1 MDKTIAQKD
10 EVRNMFNS
18 IAHRYD
24 FLNHVLSFGVDFYW
38 RKRVL
43 KIVKQAK
50 PSSIL
55 DIATGTADL
64 AILMSK
70 AKPKKI
76 VGIDISASMLQK
88 GKEKVMNKGLSELI
102 ELSLGDA
109 EEIEFPDNQFDV
121 AMVAFGVRNFENL
134 ERGLKEILRVIKPNG
149 QILILEFSKPEH
161 FPLKQLYSFYSF
173 QILPLIGK
181 IVSSDASAYTYL
193 PKSVAHF
200 PAYNDFVAIM
210 KQVGFEDNKYQKLTG
225 GIATIYQGRK
235 P

>member
-1 MDKTIAQKD
+1 MAKKD

-24 FLNHVLSFGVDFYW
+24 FLNHVLSFGVDYYW
-38 RKRVL
+38 RHRVL

-50 PSSIL
+50 PTTIL

-76 VGIDISASMLQK
+76 IGIDISASMLQK
-88 GKEKVMNKGLSELI
+88 GREKVMNKGLGELI

-109 EEIEFPDNQFDV
+109 EELDFPDNHFDL

-134 ERGLKEILRVIKPNG
+134 EKGLQEIRRVIKPGG
-149 QILILEFSKPEH
+149 QLLILEFSKPQH
-161 FPLKQLYSFYSF
+161 FPLKQLYNFYSF
-173 QILPLIGK
+173 KILPLIGK

-200 PAYNDFVAIM
+200 PTYNDFVSIM
-210 KQVGFEDNKYQKLTG
+210 RHVGFKENKFQKLTG
-225 GIATIYQGRK
+225 GIATIYQGQK
-235 P
+235 QNNG